1 MTQDEILNL
10 ALVGATRE
18 RDDARSELER
28 TKQELAD
35 TTSDKDE
42 YLSNLSLT
50 SQFLFG
56 AKQCEFLHHALRQC
70 SDILTECR
78 TVGSGTLAQEIWNN
92 FRIHPEAIDWLN
104 GGQFTEDLHDI
115 LGQAVETAE
124 ESLRDRYADPTRP
137 DPYEEVN

>member
-35 TTSDKDE
+35 TTADKDE

-56 AKQCEFLHHALRQC
+56 VKQCEFLHHALLRC
-70 SDILTECR
+70 PTILTEHR
-78 TVGSGTLAQEIWNN
+78 TVSTSTLAQEVWNN

-104 GGQFTEDLHDI
+104 GGQFTEDLIDI
-115 LGQAVETAE
+115 LGQAVESAE
-124 ESLRDRYADPTRP
+124 ESLRDYCADPFIP
-137 DPYEEVN
+137 EDSE

>member
-28 TKQELAD
+28 TKQDLAD
-35 TTSDKDE
+35 TTAVKDE
-42 YLSNLSLT
+42 YLSNLNLT

-56 AKQCEFLHHALRQC
+56 PKQCEFLRHALIRC
-70 SDILTECR
+70 PTILTEHR
-78 TVGSGTLAQEIWNN
+78 TIRTSTLAQEIWNN

-104 GGQFTEDLHDI
+104 GGQFTEDLIDI
-115 LGQAVETAE
+115 LGQAVESAE
-124 ESLRDRYADPTRP
+124 ESLRDYYADPFVQE
-137 DPYEEVN
+137 DSE

>member
-10 ALVGATRE
+10 ALVGAIRE
-18 RDDARSELER
+18 RDDARAELER

-137 DPYEEVN
+137 L

>member
-35 TTSDKDE
+35 TTADKDE

-56 AKQCEFLHHALRQC
+56 VKQCEFLHHALPRC
-70 SDILTECR
+70 PTILTEHR
-78 TVGSGTLAQEIWNN
+78 TIRTSTLAQEVWNN

-104 GGQFTEDLHDI
+104 GGQFTEDLIDI
-115 LGQAVETAE
+115 LGQAVESAE
-124 ESLRDRYADPTRP
+124 ESLRDYYADPFIP
-137 DPYEEVN
+137 EDSE

>member
-10 ALVGATRE
+10 ALVDATRE

-35 TTSDKDE
+35 TTADKDE

-50 SQFLFG
+50 RQFLFG
-56 AKQCEFLHHALRQC
+56 VKQCEFLHHALLRC
-70 SDILTECR
+70 PTILTEHR
-78 TVGSGTLAQEIWNN
+78 TVSTSTLAQEVWNN

-104 GGQFTEDLHDI
+104 GGQFTEDLIDI
-115 LGQAVETAE
+115 LGEAVESAE
-124 ESLRDRYADPTRP
+124 ESLRDYYAVPFIPEDS
-137 DPYEEVN
+137 E

>member
-35 TTSDKDE
+35 TTADKDE

-56 AKQCEFLHHALRQC
+56 VKQCEFLHHALLRC
-70 SDILTECR
+70 PTILTEHR

-124 ESLRDRYADPTRP
+124 ESLRDRYADPTLMKR
-137 DPYEEVN
+137 

>member
-35 TTSDKDE
+35 TLAAKDE
-42 YLSNLSLT
+42 YLSNLNLT

-56 AKQCEFLHHALRQC
+56 EKQCEFLHHALLRC
-70 SDILTECR
+70 PLILTEHRMIR
-78 TVGSGTLAQEIWNN
+78 TSTLAQEIWNN

-104 GGQFTEDLHDI
+104 GGQFTEDLIDI
-115 LGQAVETAE
+115 LGQAVESAE
-124 ESLRDRYADPTRP
+124 ESLRDYYADPFIP
-137 DPYEEVN
+137 EDSE

>member
-10 ALVGATRE
+10 ALVGAIRE

-35 TTSDKDE
+35 TTSEKDE

-56 AKQCEFLHHALRQC
+56 VKQCEFLHHALLRC
-70 SDILTECR
+70 PTILTEHR
-78 TVGSGTLAQEIWNN
+78 TVSTSTLAQEVWNN

-104 GGQFTEDLHDI
+104 GGQFTEDLIDI
-115 LGQAVETAE
+115 LGQAVESAE
-124 ESLRDRYADPTRP
+124 ESLRDYYAVPFIPEDS
-137 DPYEEVN
+137 E

>member
-35 TTSDKDE
+35 TTSVKDE
-42 YLSNLSLT
+42 YLSNLNLT

-56 AKQCEFLHHALRQC
+56 VKQCEFLHHALPRC
-70 SDILTECR
+70 LTILTEHR
-78 TVGSGTLAQEIWNN
+78 TIRTNTLAQEVWNN

-104 GGQFTEDLHDI
+104 GGQFTEDLIDI
-115 LGQAVETAE
+115 LGQAVESAE
-124 ESLRDRYADPTRP
+124 ESLRDYYADPFIP
-137 DPYEEVN
+137 EDSE

>member
-1 MTQDEILNL
+1 MTQDEILDL

-35 TTSDKDE
+35 TTADKDE

-56 AKQCEFLHHALRQC
+56 VKQCEFLHHALLRC
-70 SDILTECR
+70 PTILTEHR
-78 TVGSGTLAQEIWNN
+78 TVSTSTLAQEVWNN

-104 GGQFTEDLHDI
+104 GGQFTEDLIDI
-115 LGQAVETAE
+115 LGQAVESAE
-124 ESLRDRYADPTRP
+124 ESLRDYYADPFIP
-137 DPYEEVN
+137 EDSE

>member
-35 TTSDKDE
+35 TTADKDE

-56 AKQCEFLHHALRQC
+56 AKQCEFLHHALLRC
-70 SDILTECR
+70 PTILTEHR
-78 TVGSGTLAQEIWNN
+78 TVSTSTLAQEVWNN

-104 GGQFTEDLHDI
+104 GGQFTEDLIDI
-115 LGQAVETAE
+115 LGQAVESAE
-124 ESLRDRYADPTRP
+124 ESLRDYYADPFIP
-137 DPYEEVN
+137 EDSE

>member
-18 RDDARSELER
+18 RDDARAELER
-28 TKQELAD
+28 ARQELDDVVSA
-35 TTSDKDE
+35 KDE

-56 AKQCEFLHHALRQC
+56 AKQCEFLHHALRRC

-124 ESLRDRYADPTRP
+124 ESLRDYYAVPFIPEDS
-137 DPYEEVN
+137 E

>member
-35 TTSDKDE
+35 TTADKDE

-56 AKQCEFLHHALRQC
+56 VKQCEFLHHALLRC
-70 SDILTECR
+70 PTILTEHR
-78 TVGSGTLAQEIWNN
+78 TVSTSTLAQEVWNN

-104 GGQFTEDLHDI
+104 GGQFTEDLIDI
-115 LGQAVETAE
+115 LGEAVESAE
-124 ESLRDRYADPTRP
+124 ESLRDYYAVPFIPEDS
-137 DPYEEVN
+137 E

>member
-18 RDDARSELER
+18 RDDARAELER
-28 TKQELAD
+28 TKQELD
-35 TTSDKDE
+35 DVVSDKDE

-115 LGQAVETAE
+115 LGEAVESAE
-124 ESLRDRYADPTRP
+124 ESLRDYYADPTLMER
-137 DPYEEVN
+137 

>member
-18 RDDARSELER
+18 RDDARAELER

-35 TTSDKDE
+35 TASDKDE

-70 SDILTECR
+70 SDILTEHR
-78 TVGSGTLAQEIWNN
+78 TIHTSTLAQEVWNN
-92 FRIHPEAIDWLN
+92 FQIHPEAIDWLN
-104 GGQFTEDLHDI
+104 GGQFTEDLIDI
-115 LGQAVETAE
+115 LGEAVESAE
-124 ESLRDRYADPTRP
+124 ESLRDYYAAPVIPEDS
-137 DPYEEVN
+137 E

>member
-35 TTSDKDE
+35 TTADKDE

-56 AKQCEFLHHALRQC
+56 VKQCEFLHHALLRC
-70 SDILTECR
+70 PTILTEHR
-78 TVGSGTLAQEIWNN
+78 TVSTSTLAQEVWNN
-92 FRIHPEAIDWLN
+92 FLIHPEAID
-104 GGQFTEDLHDI
+104 
-115 LGQAVETAE
+115 
-124 ESLRDRYADPTRP
+124 
-137 DPYEEVN
+137 

>member
-18 RDDARSELER
+18 RDDARAELER

-35 TTSDKDE
+35 ATSDKDE

-124 ESLRDRYADPTRP
+124 ESLRDRYADPTLMKR
-137 DPYEEVN
+137 EIE

>member
-10 ALVGATRE
+10 ALVGAIRE
-18 RDDARSELER
+18 RDDARAELER

-70 SDILTECR
+70 SAILTECR

-124 ESLRDRYADPTRP
+124 ESLRDRYADPTLMKR
-137 DPYEEVN
+137 

>member
-10 ALVGATRE
+10 ALVGATKE
-18 RDDARSELER
+18 RDDARAELER

-35 TTSDKDE
+35 TTSAKDE

-56 AKQCEFLHHALRQC
+56 AKQCEFLHHALRRC

-78 TVGSGTLAQEIWNN
+78 TVGSYTLAQEIWNN

-124 ESLRDRYADPTRP
+124 ESLRDRYADPTLMKR
-137 DPYEEVN
+137 

>member
-18 RDDARSELER
+18 RDDARAELER

-78 TVGSGTLAQEIWNN
+78 TVGSSTLAQEIWNN

-104 GGQFTEDLHDI
+104 GGQFTEDLIDI
-115 LGQAVETAE
+115 LGQAVESAE
-124 ESLRDRYADPTRP
+124 ESLRDYYAVPSIPEDS
-137 DPYEEVN
+137 E

>member
-18 RDDARSELER
+18 RDDARAELER

-78 TVGSGTLAQEIWNN
+78 TVGSGNLAQEIWNN
-92 FRIHPEAIDWLN
+92 FRIHPEAINWLN

-137 DPYEEVN
+137 L

>member
-18 RDDARSELER
+18 RDDARAELER

-78 TVGSGTLAQEIWNN
+78 TVGSGNLAQEIWNN

-124 ESLRDRYADPTRP
+124 ESLRDRYADPTLMKR
-137 DPYEEVN
+137 

>member
-18 RDDARSELER
+18 RDDARAELER

-35 TTSDKDE
+35 TTSAKDE

-56 AKQCEFLHHALRQC
+56 AKQCEFLHHALLRC
-70 SDILTECR
+70 PTILTEHR
-78 TVGSGTLAQEIWNN
+78 TVSTSTLAQEVWNN

-104 GGQFTEDLHDI
+104 GGQFTEDLIDI
-115 LGQAVETAE
+115 LGQAVESAE
-124 ESLRDRYADPTRP
+124 ESLRDYYADPFIP
-137 DPYEEVN
+137 EDSE

>member
-1 MTQDEILNL
+1 MTPDEILNL

-18 RDDARSELER
+18 RDDARAELER
-28 TKQELAD
+28 TKQELDDVVSA
-35 TTSDKDE
+35 KDE

-124 ESLRDRYADPTRP
+124 ESLRDRYADPTLMKR
-137 DPYEEVN
+137 

>member
-18 RDDARSELER
+18 RDDARAELER

-35 TTSDKDE
+35 TTSAKDE

-56 AKQCEFLHHALRQC
+56 AKQCEFLHHALRRC
-70 SDILTECR
+70 SDILTERR
-78 TVGSGTLAQEIWNN
+78 TVGSSTLAQEIWNN

-104 GGQFTEDLHDI
+104 GGQFTEDLIDI
-115 LGQAVETAE
+115 LGQAVESAE
-124 ESLRDRYADPTRP
+124 ESLRDYRAVPFIPEDS
-137 DPYEEVN
+137 E

>member
-18 RDDARSELER
+18 RDDARAELER

-92 FRIHPEAIDWLN
+92 FRISPEAIDWLN

-137 DPYEEVN
+137 L

>member
-18 RDDARSELER
+18 RDDARAELER

-70 SDILTECR
+70 SAILTECR

-104 GGQFTEDLHDI
+104 GGQFTGDLHEI

-124 ESLRDRYADPTRP
+124 ESLRDRYADPTLMKR
-137 DPYEEVN
+137 

>member
-18 RDDARSELER
+18 RDDARAELER
-28 TKQELAD
+28 TKQELD
-35 TTSDKDE
+35 DVVSDKDE

-115 LGQAVETAE
+115 LGEAVESAE
-124 ESLRDRYADPTRP
+124 ESLRDYYADPFIP
-137 DPYEEVN
+137 EDSE

>member
-18 RDDARSELER
+18 RDDARAELER
-28 TKQELAD
+28 IKQELD
-35 TTSDKDE
+35 DVVSDKDE

-124 ESLRDRYADPTRP
+124 ESLRDYYADPFIP
-137 DPYEEVN
+137 EDSE

>member
-10 ALVGATRE
+10 ALVGATKE
-18 RDDARSELER
+18 RDDARAELER

-35 TTSDKDE
+35 TTSAKDE
-42 YLSNLSLT
+42 YLSNLSFT

-56 AKQCEFLHHALRQC
+56 AKQCEFLHHALRRC

-78 TVGSGTLAQEIWNN
+78 TVGSYTLAQEIWNN

-124 ESLRDRYADPTRP
+124 ESLRDRYADPTLMKR
-137 DPYEEVN
+137 

>member
-10 ALVGATRE
+10 ALVGAIRE
-18 RDDARSELER
+18 RDDVRSELER

-35 TTSDKDE
+35 TTADKDE

-56 AKQCEFLHHALRQC
+56 VKQCEFLHHALLRC
-70 SDILTECR
+70 PTILTEHR
-78 TVGSGTLAQEIWNN
+78 TVSTSTLAQEVWNN

-104 GGQFTEDLHDI
+104 GGQFTEDLIDI
-115 LGQAVETAE
+115 LGQAVESAE
-124 ESLRDRYADPTRP
+124 ESLRDYYAVPSIPEDS
-137 DPYEEVN
+137 E

>member
-18 RDDARSELER
+18 RDDARAELER

-35 TTSDKDE
+35 TTSAKDE

-124 ESLRDRYADPTRP
+124 ESLRDRYADPTLMKR
-137 DPYEEVN
+137 

>member
-35 TTSDKDE
+35 TTADKDE

-56 AKQCEFLHHALRQC
+56 VKQCEFLHHALLRC
-70 SDILTECR
+70 PTILTEHR
-78 TVGSGTLAQEIWNN
+78 TVSTSTLAQEVWNN

-104 GGQFTEDLHDI
+104 GGQFTEDLIDI
-115 LGQAVETAE
+115 LGQAVESAE
-124 ESLRDRYADPTRP
+124 ESLRDYYADPLHP
-137 DPYEEVN
+137 GGQ

>member
-35 TTSDKDE
+35 TTADKDE

-70 SDILTECR
+70 SAILTECR
-78 TVGSGTLAQEIWNN
+78 TVGSGTLAQEVWNN

-124 ESLRDRYADPTRP
+124 ESLRDRYADPTLMKR
-137 DPYEEVN
+137 EIE

>member
-18 RDDARSELER
+18 RDDARAELER

-104 GGQFTEDLHDI
+104 GGQFTEDLIDI
-115 LGQAVETAE
+115 LGQAVESAE
-124 ESLRDRYADPTRP
+124 ESLHDHYADPFVQE
-137 DPYEEVN
+137 DSE

>member
-18 RDDARSELER
+18 RDDARAELER

-92 FRIHPEAIDWLN
+92 FRIHPEAIDWLS

-124 ESLRDRYADPTRP
+124 ESLRDRYADPTLMKR
-137 DPYEEVN
+137 

>member
-35 TTSDKDE
+35 TTADKDE

-56 AKQCEFLHHALRQC
+56 VKQCEFLHHALLRC
-70 SDILTECR
+70 PTILTEHR
-78 TVGSGTLAQEIWNN
+78 TVSTSTLAQEVWNN
-92 FRIHPEAIDWLN
+92 FRILPEAIDWLN
-104 GGQFTEDLHDI
+104 GGQFTEDLIDI
-115 LGQAVETAE
+115 LGQAVESAE
-124 ESLRDRYADPTRP
+124 ESLRDYCADPSIP
-137 DPYEEVN
+137 EDSE

>member
-18 RDDARSELER
+18 RDDARAELER

-92 FRIHPEAIDWLN
+92 FRSHPEAIDWLN

-124 ESLRDRYADPTRP
+124 ESLRDRYADPTLMKR
-137 DPYEEVN
+137 